1 MRKRILSILVSVSM
15 ALSLVPAVPFTAE
28 AEDAAAT
35 LPSVTAFATKDQL
48 MNSFKSDDAST
59 VGKLVF
65 GKNDQGDKSVN
76 FKV

>member
-48 MNSFKSDDAST
+48 MNSF
-59 VGKLVF
+59 
-65 GKNDQGDKSVN
+65 
-76 FKV
+76 